1 MTAEC
6 ETQCS
11 IWCNELT
18 VYAVRLMALPVAH
31 EYACLMVRGYK
42 TAETKKTTHL
52 KCMHGQYVVLYAS
65 QLPAA
70 GTLSEAM
77 LLHRGYLTK
86 LVDELRQHWPDVS
99 DVMLNS
105 PWPEGCERNDGCAW
119 ALVLVGETVTKTC
132 CRGACTHDCDPQA
145 SDCDVSLRRGAH
157 AKTCVCP
164 RIGSSGMQH
173 GY

>member
-1 MTAEC
+1 
-6 ETQCS
+6 
-11 IWCNELT
+11 
-18 VYAVRLMALPVAH
+18 MALPVAH

-42 TAETKKTTHL
+42 TAETKKTAHL
-52 KCMHGQYVVLYAS
+52 KCMRGQYVVLYAS

-70 GTLSEAM
+70 DTLLEAM
-77 LLHRGYLTK
+77 LLHRVHLAK

-105 PWPEGCERNDGCAW
+105 PWPEGCERSDGCAW

-132 CRGACTHDCDPQA
+132 CRGRARTIVIRRPQTVT
-145 SDCDVSLRRGAH
+145 SPLRRGAH

-164 RIGSSGMQH
+164 
-173 GY
+173 